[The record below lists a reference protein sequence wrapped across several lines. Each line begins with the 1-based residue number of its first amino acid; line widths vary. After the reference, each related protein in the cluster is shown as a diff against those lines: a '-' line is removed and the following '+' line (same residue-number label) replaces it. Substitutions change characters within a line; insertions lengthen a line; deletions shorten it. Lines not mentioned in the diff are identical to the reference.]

1 MKVSFFLLIAI
12 CISKIICAQNS
23 SPAEALFLTGQQQYA
38 EGKYQAATDRL
49 EKAASAFE
57 KEKNISGQVKAL
69 NLLGECKANLN
80 QCDQSLEIL
89 NRSKTLTLAN
99 FKAESSEVANAYYYL
114 ARSLGGCARKHVE
127 AIDLMRKSI
136 KLKRKLFGEGV
147 EVALDYNYMGYM
159 FTNLARHDSAF
170 YYLQKALNIRQK
182 KLPSDDIELANTYYN
197 LARNYENQYE
207 LGKALDLHMKALK
220 IRRAKL
226 DPGHELLA
234 NSLHQIGSAY
244 QKLGNYD
251 RALEYCNRALEI
263 SIKSLG
269 PVHTNVA
276 ANYLTIG
283 NLHGFMFNYR
293 EAIRFIKEG
302 NSILEKLYGDKSD
315 ILPTYE
321 AYLGRLYGNVGEH
334 TSALNSF
341 KKAQLQAEKN
351 LGPNHVYLGIVY
363 SFMGDYYSAINE
375 PLLAEQYCR
384 KAMTIFRKAS
394 GSSSVREADM
404 LGRVGSIQVNAK
416 NFKDAFDN
424 YELALRI
431 YQSKMGSQNSK
442 VSSLYQLIGDAHV
455 EQRQFQKGLI
465 NYQKAFS
472 SVATGFN
479 DTLHLFSNPAL
490 QQLDN
495 KPMSLRIARKKAQT
509 LVQSFHADP
518 SEGDY
523 LKHSL
528 TTYLYAVD
536 LIDDIAAGYTQ
547 ESARTE
553 LEKDSRVIYNEGI
566 RVAYTLYLKT
576 KDTRFIQDAFLI
588 SEKSKASILM
598 ENIRDTQ
605 AKTLAGVPDSL
616 IERERD
622 FKIELAY
629 QQSALHGAISKK
641 DTTSITLQEKNIFE
655 LQQNY
660 NKLKIRLEKNFPS
673 YFNFKYNQAD
683 ASIEKVQQSLDQS
696 TTLVEFFLGDSS
708 IYKFTIS
715 RNTVTFEK
723 IDDGDALTK
732 RMSDYEKSLTD
743 ADFILNSRNEADQL
757 YTSTAYALYETL
769 LRSSLDGKS
778 SATKLIIIPDG
789 KLAQFSFG
797 SLINQKATG
806 KNPDYKNLHYLSKE
820 FQISYAYSSSLTNEV
835 FVVRK
840 KPKNVFAG
848 FAPSYAGN
856 QYANLDTLKHP
867 MTYLAMRSGY
877 LPLPGAADEVK
888 SISQFMKGDAW
899 LSNEATETNFKLN
912 AANYSILHLAMHSLL
927 NNEHPQYSEL
937 LFNHVNDSIN
947 DGYLTVAEI
956 YNLQLKA
963 SMVVLSA
970 CSSGFGK
977 VQQGEGPISISRA
990 FSYAGC
996 PSVLMSLWKIPDEVT
1011 QKVMTYFYA
1020 ELKNGKSKDEALRL
1034 AQIKFLN
1041 GNNDPLYHHP
1051 YFWGSFVVMGD
1062 TEPLPEKSLT
1072 WIIYIGIAVIFLV
1085 AFWLYRRKLQSTAI
1099 QAP

>member
-1 MKVSFFLLIAI
+1 MKGFFFLLIAV
-12 CISKIICAQNS
+12 CLSTIICAQNKNTV
-23 SPAEALFLTGQQQYA
+23 ALFSIGKQLY
-38 EGKYQAATDRL
+38 EDGKYQLAVENL
-49 EKAASAFE
+49 EKAALAFE
-57 KEKNISGQVKAL
+57 REKNISGQVKAL

-89 NRSKTLTLAN
+89 NRSKALTLAH
-99 FKAESSEVANAYYYL
+99 FKAESTEVANVYYHL

-127 AIDLMRKSI
+127 AIDLMHQSI
-136 KLKRKLFGEGV
+136 NLKRKLYGEGV
-147 EVALDYNYMGYM
+147 EVAFDYNYMGYM
-159 FTNLARHDSAF
+159 FTNLAQHDSAF
-170 YYLQKALNIRQK
+170 YYLQKALSIRQN
-182 KLPSDDIELANTYYN
+182 KLPADDIELANTFYN

-207 LGKALDLHMKALK
+207 LNKALELHLKALK
-220 IRRAKL
+220 IRSAKL
-226 DPGHELLA
+226 NAGHESLA

-251 RALEYCNRALEI
+251 RALEYCNQALEI

-375 PLLAEQYCR
+375 PVMAENYCR
-384 KAMTIFRKAS
+384 KALTIFRKS
-394 GSSSVREADM
+394 GSGSVREADM
-404 LGRVGSIQVNAK
+404 LGRIGTIQVSANH
-416 NFKDAFDN
+416 FKDAFEN
-424 YELALRI
+424 YRLALSI
-431 YQSKMGSQNSK
+431 YLSKMGNQNSK
-442 VSSLYQLIGDAHV
+442 VSSLYQLVGDAHV
-455 EQRQFQKGLI
+455 AQKQFQKGLI
-465 NYQKAFS
+465 QFQKAFS

-479 DTLHLFSNPAL
+479 DTLHLFSNPTL

-495 KPMSLRIARKKAQT
+495 KPMSLRIARKKAQ
-509 LVQSFHADP
+509 VFAQSFHHDQKRV
-518 SEGDY
+518 DY

-528 TTYLYAVD
+528 STYLFAIE
-536 LIDDIAAGYTQ
+536 LIDDIASGYTQ
-547 ESARTE
+547 ESARAE
-553 LEKDSRVIYNEGI
+553 LEKDSRAIYNEGI
-566 RVAYTLYLKT
+566 NVAFTLYSKT
-576 KDTRFIQDAFLI
+576 NDTRFIQDAFLI
-588 SEKSKASILM
+588 SEKSKASILV
-598 ENIRDTQ
+598 ENIRDAQ

-629 QQSALHGAISKK
+629 QQSALHGAIGKK
-641 DTTSITLQEKNIFE
+641 DSAAITLQEKNIFE

-683 ASIEKVQQSLDQS
+683 ASIEKVQQSMDQF
-696 TTLVEFFLGDSS
+696 TTLIEFFIGDRS

-715 RNTVTFEK
+715 KTSAAFEK
-723 IDDGDALTK
+723 IAASEALAK
-732 RMSDYEKSLTD
+732 GMSNYEKSLTD

-757 YTSTAYALYETL
+757 YATTAFELYEVL
-769 LRSSLDGKS
+769 LKSSLDRKS
-778 SATKLIIIPDG
+778 AITKLIIIPDG

-797 SLINQKATG
+797 SLINQKAEG
-806 KNPDYKNLHYLSKE
+806 RNPNYKNLQYLSKE
-820 FQISYAYSSSLTNEV
+820 FQISYAYSSSLAHEV
-835 FVVRK
+835 YVARE
-840 KPKNVFAG
+840 KPKNLFAG
-848 FAPSYAGN
+848 FAPSYSGN
-856 QYANLDTLKHP
+856 EFADLDTLKHP

-877 LPLPGAADEVK
+877 LPLPGAEEEVK
-888 SISQFMKGDAW
+888 SISQLMKGDAW

-912 AANYSILHLAMHSLL
+912 AANYDILHLAMHSLL

-937 LFNHVNDSIN
+937 LFNHVSDSLN

-956 YNLQLKA
+956 YNLKLKA

-977 VQQGEGPISISRA
+977 IQQGEGPISISRA

-1041 GNNDPLYHHP
+1041 ETSDPLYHHP

-1062 TEPLPEKSLT
+1062 TNPLPEKSNG
-1072 WIIYIGIAVIFLV
+1072 WMIYTGIALILLL
-1085 AFWLYRRKLQSTAI
+1085 ALWLYRRKLRPSTS
-1099 QAP
+1099 QEH

>member
-1 MKVSFFLLIAI
+1 MQLY
-12 CISKIICAQNS
+12 
-23 SPAEALFLTGQQQYA
+23 ED
-38 EGKYQAATDRL
+38 GKYQSAFENL
-49 EKAASAFE
+49 EKAVLAFE
-57 KEKNISGQVKAL
+57 KAKNISGQVEAL

-89 NRSKTLTLAN
+89 NQSKALTLAH

-127 AIDLMRKSI
+127 GIDMMHQSI
-136 KLKRKLFGEGV
+136 NLKRKLFGEGV
-147 EVALDYNYMGYM
+147 EVAFDYNYMGYM
-159 FTNLARHDSAF
+159 FTNLAQHDSAF
-170 YYLQKALNIRQK
+170 FYLQKALSIRQK
-182 KLPSDDIELANTYYN
+182 KLPPDDIELANTFYN

-207 LGKALDLHMKALK
+207 LNKALELHLKALK
-220 IRRAKL
+220 IRSARLNA
-226 DPGHELLA
+226 GHESLA

-251 RALEYCNRALEI
+251 RALEYCIRALEI

-269 PVHTNVA
+269 PIHTNVA

-341 KKAQLQAEKN
+341 KKARHQAEKN

-375 PLLAEQYCR
+375 PALAENYCR
-384 KAMTIFRKAS
+384 KALTIFRKS
-394 GSSSVREADM
+394 GSGSVREADM
-404 LGRVGSIQVNAK
+404 QGRIGTIQVNA
-416 NFKDAFDN
+416 NHFKDAFEN
-424 YELALRI
+424 YKLALSI
-431 YQSKMGSQNSK
+431 YLSKMGNQNSK
-442 VSSLYQLIGDAHV
+442 VSSLYQLVGDAHV
-455 EQRQFQKGLI
+455 AQNQFQKGLI
-465 NYQKAFS
+465 HYQKAFS

-479 DTLHLFSNPAL
+479 DTLHLFSNPTI

-495 KPMSLRIARKKAQT
+495 KPMSLRIARKKAQVFT
-509 LVQSFHADP
+509 QSFYHDQKRV
-518 SEGDY
+518 DY

-528 TTYLYAVD
+528 ATYLYAIE
-536 LIDDIAAGYTQ
+536 LIDDIASGYTQ
-547 ESARTE
+547 ESARAE
-553 LEKDSRVIYNEGI
+553 LEKDSRAIYNEGLN
-566 RVAYTLYLKT
+566 VAYTLYSKT
-576 KDTRFIQDAFLI
+576 NDTRFIQDAFLI
-588 SEKSKASILM
+588 SEKSKASILV
-598 ENIRDTQ
+598 ENIRDVQ

-629 QQSALHGAISKK
+629 QQSVLHSAIGKK
-641 DTTSITLQEKNIFE
+641 NSTAITLQEKNIFE

-683 ASIEKVQQSLDQS
+683 ASVQKVQQSLDQF
-696 TTLVEFFLGDSS
+696 TTLIEFFIGDSS
-708 IYKFTIS
+708 IFKFTIS
-715 RNTVTFEK
+715 KTTTAFEK
-723 IDDGDALTK
+723 IAANEVLAK
-732 RMSDYEKSLTD
+732 QMRDYEKSLTD

-757 YTSTAYALYETL
+757 YTSTAYELYEVL
-769 LRSSLDGKS
+769 LKSSLDRKS
-778 SATKLIIIPDG
+778 AFTKLIIIPDG

-797 SLINQKATG
+797 SLINQKAEG
-806 KNPDYKNLHYLSKE
+806 KNPNYKNLHYLSKE
-820 FQISYAYSSSLTNEV
+820 FQISYAYSSSLTRVNYVGRE
-835 FVVRK
+835 
-840 KPKNVFAG
+840 KPKNLFAG
-848 FAPSYAGN
+848 FAPSYSGN
-856 QYANLDTLKHP
+856 QFANLDTLKHP
-867 MTYLAMRSGY
+867 MTYLAMRSGN
-877 LPLPGAADEVK
+877 LPLPGAAEEVK
-888 SISQFMKGDAW
+888 SISQLMKGDAW

-912 AANYSILHLAMHSLL
+912 AANYDILHLAMHSLL

-937 LFNHVNDSIN
+937 LFNHVSDSLN

-956 YNLQLKA
+956 YNLKFKA

-977 VQQGEGPISISRA
+977 IQQGEGPISISRA

-1011 QKVMTYFYA
+1011 QKIMTYFYA

-1041 GNNDPLYHHP
+1041 ETNDPLYHHP

-1062 TEPLPEKSLT
+1062 TNPLPEKSQE
-1072 WIIYIGIAVIFLV
+1072 WIIYAGIAVILLL
-1085 AFWLYRRKLQSTAI
+1085 AFWLYRKKFRPSTS
-1099 QAP
+1099 QEH